1 MALRRVAGSVAGCRA
16 SGARVHV
23 RPAAA
28 TRAWRSQ
35 RSCGWPAR
43 RCSCRY
49 SRHSRVY
56 STGGST
62 AGSTSRPATR
72 TVGEPGNRAR
82 SVDAWSVIRM
92 VRSSTSTLRCS
103 ARRRSVG
110 AATAPPARTGS
121 ALHTAPQPP
130 TSPARFALPGPWHG
144 NLLAPSPVG
153 SSRPWFRPA
162 CSPNWV
168 PRAGGRGTRRPA
180 WFAAVRQRHLGWQP
194 CQFLS
199 PRRSRNAPSSSPSSW
214 QRQRRAKRP
223 RPLGRSFR
231 RVIS

>member
-1 MALRRVAGSVAGCRA
+1 MPVQPTLQGVLDWRLNSRL
-16 SGARVHV
+16 HI
-23 RPAAA
+23 AA
-28 TRAWRSQ
+28 
-35 RSCGWPAR
+35 
-43 RCSCRY
+43 
-49 SRHSRVY
+49 
-56 STGGST
+56 
-62 AGSTSRPATR
+62 ATR
-72 TVGEPGNRAR
+72 TVGEPGNRAG
-82 SVDAWSVIRM
+82 SADAWSVIRM
-92 VRSSTSTLRCS
+92 VRSQRRCS
-103 ARRRSVG
+103 DAQLGADPLEQRQRRRH
-110 AATAPPARTGS
+110 AR
-121 ALHTAPQPP
+121 AVLYIQHLNHQQARHA
-130 TSPARFALPGPWHG
+130 SPSPGPWHG

-194 CQFLS
+194 SQFLS

-231 RVIS
+231 RVTS